1 MVGAPLILVERTLNR
16 YISESSVAQDV
27 LQSLDGNSMCVV
39 VEGLG
44 FALSFTADGE
54 EILVTTSDPATA
66 TVIIRGTPLNFLSV
80 FGSKSL
86 QALTKAGVE
95 LEGDAEVASAFWK
108 LLRAARPDLEEE
120 LSHIVGDVLAHQIGK
135 TVKNLGDYGRRV
147 FSALQMNTTEYLQE
161 EARQLPPRLEIE
173 GFFSSLE
180 QLRDDVERTEYR
192 ITRLEKT

>member
-80 FGSKSL
+80 F
-86 QALTKAGVE
+86 
-95 LEGDAEVASAFWK
+95 
-108 LLRAARPDLEEE
+108 LL
-120 LSHIVGDVLAHQIGK
+120 S
-135 TVKNLGDYGRRV
+135 
-147 FSALQMNTTEYLQE
+147 F
-161 EARQLPPRLEIE
+161 
-173 GFFSSLE
+173 GFFHLY
-180 QLRDDVERTEYR
+180 QA
-192 ITRLEKT
+192 